1 MLLIL
6 NVETTRE
13 THAMFRT
20 ALAISALMIAITNPV
35 PTAIVASLL
44 ILGTAKGNKSK

>member
-1 MLLIL
+1 
-6 NVETTRE
+6 
-13 THAMFRT
+13 MFRT